1 MRIIGI
7 TGGLGTGKSLVTRLL
22 RERGAIT
29 FSADE
34 AARAVLDPA
43 GPTLRDI
50 ARVFGANMR
59 NSDGSLN
66 RAALASLV
74 FGDEQARQTL
84 NQLTHPPILRL
95 LRAQIEACRVDFAPS
110 AVVVVEVPLLFETK
124 MQNWFEPIVVVSASQ
139 TLQVT
144 RLRIRNR
151 LSAEAARQRIAAQMP
166 LELKVAQA
174 DVVLH
179 NEGTAAELERDVEI
193 LWRQWNRV

>member
-7 TGGLGTGKSLVTRLL
+7 TGGLGTGKSLVTNLL

-43 GPTLRDI
+43 GPTLRNI

-179 NEGTAAELERDVEI
+179 NEGTTAELERDVEI

>member
-1 MRIIGI
+1 MRTIGI
-7 TGGLGTGKSLVTRLL
+7 TGGLGTGKSLATELM
-22 RERGAIT
+22 REQGAIT

-34 AARAVLDPA
+34 AARAALDPS

-50 ARVFGANMR
+50 GRVFGADAL

-66 RAALASLV
+66 RAYLASQV
-74 FGDEQARQTL
+74 FADEQARHTL

-110 AVVVVEVPLLFETK
+110 AIVVVEVPLLFETK

-139 TLQVT
+139 TVQLT
-144 RLRIRNR
+144 RLRKRNG
-151 LSAEAARQRIAAQMP
+151 LSEEEARQRIAAQMP

-179 NEGTAAELERDVEI
+179 NEGSPAELERDVKT
-193 LWRQWNRV
+193 LWRQWTQA